1 MEKYSRRGEGATS
14 KAFPI
19 KDGWLLAGGP
29 PHSWAEQTCPPC
41 DAQKWESLEG
51 KLLSRLEGL
60 WLEARLGSQSHRA
73 DFFLHLSCSLHP
85 LQALQLVH
93 GPEADSLLGRSSWW
107 SHWPWPTNWCD
118 QCVCSLG
125 PTRPPCAHLQTRRGR
140 LGGGARRSRE
150 QSEGGLP
157 SLPLGCTHPMGW
169 VHSLP
174 GVSLYLQHLTQCPAR
189 SPQARITLS

>member
-93 GPEADSLLGRSSWW
+93 GPRQTPCWAGA
-107 SHWPWPTNWCD
+107 PGGPTG
-118 QCVCSLG
+118 LG
-125 PTRPPCAHLQTRRGR
+125 PPTGVISVCAAWGPPVPPVPISRPG
-140 LGGGARRSRE
+140 
-150 QSEGGLP
+150 EGGWAVGHAGAES
-157 SLPLGCTHPMGW
+157 SLKEVCL
-169 VHSLP
+169 
-174 GVSLYLQHLTQCPAR
+174 
-189 SPQARITLS
+189 LSH